1 MQSKPNTINH
11 IYGVWPILRHKIL
24 LTPRRSYAELQQAL
38 QQAEK
43 VTEHTLGELLAL
55 RQSQQLGNPSDT
67 TDQQQMQQQHIQFMI
82 KQVQRQGSGFAM
94 LFVQLDNYQEISV
107 NYGAATAKQVS
118 ELAMTRLAEAVRE
131 CDVVS
136 QQADDKFLLL
146 ITNVS
151 RIYDAVLV
159 AEKLM
164 QKLALLNG
172 LCQPPLELS
181 ASIGISRCPE
191 DGIDAELLME
201 KAAAAM
207 LHAQS
212 RGGNQFSLLR

>member
-55 RQSQQLGNPSDT
+55 RQSLQLGNPSDT
-67 TDQQQMQQQHIQFMI
+67 TDQLQMQQRIQFMI
-82 KQVQRQGSGFAM
+82 KQVQRQGSGFAT
-94 LFVQLDNYQEISV
+94 LSVQLDNYQEIYV
-107 NYGAATAKQVS
+107 NYGATTAKQVS

-131 CDVVS
+131 CDVIS

-146 ITNVS
+146 ITDVS

-164 QKLALLNG
+164 QKLALPNG

-201 KAAAAM
+201 RAAAAM